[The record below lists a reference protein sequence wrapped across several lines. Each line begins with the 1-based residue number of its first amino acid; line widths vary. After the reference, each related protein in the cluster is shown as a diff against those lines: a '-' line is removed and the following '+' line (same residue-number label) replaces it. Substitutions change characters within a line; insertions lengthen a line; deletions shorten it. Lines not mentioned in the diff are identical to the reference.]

1 MRRLVFPSSLPEK
14 MFAKALEYKE
24 THGSTDIPEG
34 EKGAILLR
42 RWLNHQCLE
51 HHNFDSLSSQQIE
64 KLELELGH
72 ILPPSWEDMYD
83 RLVVHRELSGTLDVN
98 REDGEDELYTWVK
111 VQKRYLAQHF
121 QGKTTKLDIEKLT
134 RLKDLGYAPSRPGTT
149 QANGT
154 SVQNRTYFDVLPTVA
169 LMLLLPPSP

>member
-1 MRRLVFPSSLPEK
+1 MTTSHMIHLIFSLSPPEK

-24 THGSTDIPEG
+24 VHGSTDIPEG

-83 RLVVHRELSGTLDVN
+83 RLVVHRELSGIYYVLHFTLFGVN
-98 REDGEDELYTWVK
+98 MLMHK
-111 VQKRYLAQHF
+111 VQSLCIVTHK
-121 QGKTTKLDIEKLT
+121 I
-134 RLKDLGYAPSRPGTT
+134 
-149 QANGT
+149 
-154 SVQNRTYFDVLPTVA
+154 
-169 LMLLLPPSP
+169 